1 MKILNLFAIF
11 VLVLTACSTT
21 QLPTTEPTVSPTLVS
36 TATLVSTPTLEPTET
51 PVYNPTGKYDN
62 PGDYIHQMTVDG
74 FDRVFLV
81 HIPTDFVPGETVPL
95 VINLHGRG
103 SSAFDQE
110 DRSQMNVK
118 ADAEGFVVA
127 VPQALD
133 NPAMW
138 WGAVPRPM
146 GDPDRNFIRAMLVE
160 LQSEIKIDPARVFA
174 TGLSNGGAFS
184 NNLGCTFSDM
194 IVGIAPVS
202 GGQALPDICYPERP
216 VSVLAIHGTEDHVI
230 PYDGDYSYGDQR
242 DTEAVHVWVKAWS
255 KRNGCDVDPLTEE
268 PNPTILIETWTNC
281 HEGVEVVLITIEGGG
296 HTWPTT
302 RYGTDFGETILYLD
316 ATDEIWEFFK
326 NHPRP

>member
-1 MKILNLFAIF
+1 MKKTCIFAMF
-11 VLVLTACSTT
+11 VFTMTACSIPQSITPEATT
-21 QLPTTEPTVSPTLVS
+21 LPSLTPTITDEPTPT
-36 TATLVSTPTLEPTET
+36 AEPTET
-51 PVYNPTGKYDN
+51 PIYNPTGRYDE

-81 HIPTDFVPGETVPL
+81 HIPTDFVPGEFVPL

-110 DRSQMNVK
+110 DRTQLNAK
-118 ADAEGFVVA
+118 ADAEGFVV
-127 VPQALD
+127 VTPQALD

-138 WGAVPRPM
+138 WGAVPRPV
-146 GDPDRNFIRAMLVE
+146 GDIDRNFIRAMLVE
-160 LQSEIKIDPARVFA
+160 LNREIRIDPARVFA

-184 NNLGCTFSDM
+184 TNLGCTFSDV

-230 PYDGDYSYGDQR
+230 PYEGDYSYGDQR
-242 DTEAVHVWVKAWS
+242 DTEAVHVWVEAWAE
-255 KRNGCDVDPLTEE
+255 RNGCDADPVIEE
-268 PNPTILIETWTNC
+268 PYPTILVETWTNC
-281 HEGVEVVLITIEGGG
+281 DESVEVVLISIEGGG

-302 RYGTDFGETILYLD
+302 RFGTDFGEIILYVD